1 MRAKK
6 SKTEAAAGKPDPQA
20 SAERLLDAAVE
31 MTFPASDP
39 ISVEHA
45 FKAASERD
53 EDDAR

>member
-6 SKTEAAAGKPDPQA
+6 SKTEAAGKPDPQA